1 MSKSKTLLP
10 PTRPLY
16 AALLI
21 ILAFL
26 LWLLAL
32 PRPGVRET
40 RLKAVLVPEADTPR
54 PAVPETIRVATYN
67 LEHFTDGHHDGPDR
81 TPAIFAVHAQGAA
94 AIIAEANPD
103 ILFLQE
109 IENGRTLIYLNSLL
123 PNPYPYIYISRLR
136 RSSGLKDK
144 LNMALL
150 SRLHPQRVRQL
161 SFHALPY
168 PGRPSRGVISAEFAL
183 DDLTT
188 LLSYGMHLK
197 SNFGEAPNNRAQRT
211 IALHHTAADAA
222 NAALR
227 NQPRQ
232 TVTLMLGDTNVD
244 PETEQFADDPS
255 LTPLAG
261 AYLDLW
267 LGRPLEERTT
277 IPTREAGETGDPL
290 LVFPPA
296 AFDRVFAS
304 RNLGGADA
312 WLVQPPQVIQKGTD
326 TANNLTPPGVNGHV
340 TDHFLVYVDLIR
352 NPEYTP
358 PPLENSEIAAP
369 LYHPLSEKHRA
380 NKL

>member
-1 MSKSKTLLP
+1 
-10 PTRPLY
+10 
-16 AALLI
+16 
-21 ILAFL
+21 
-26 LWLLAL
+26 
-32 PRPGVRET
+32 
-40 RLKAVLVPEADTPR
+40 
-54 PAVPETIRVATYN
+54 
-67 LEHFTDGHHDGPDR
+67 
-81 TPAIFAVHAQGAA
+81 
-94 AIIAEANPD
+94 
-103 ILFLQE
+103 
-109 IENGRTLIYLNSLL
+109 
-123 PNPYPYIYISRLR
+123 
-136 RSSGLKDK
+136 
-144 LNMALL
+144 MALL

-211 IALHHTAADAA
+211 IALHHTAADAV
-222 NAALR
+222 NVALR

-326 TANNLTPPGVNGHV
+326 TTNNLTPPGVNGRH
-340 TDHFLVYVDLIR
+340 R
-352 NPEYTP
+352 
-358 PPLENSEIAAP
+358 
-369 LYHPLSEKHRA
+369 PLSSMD
-380 NKL
+380 